1 MNCQGGSTDFVF
13 INTAE
18 GKCHRQVDYKCKSA
32 DGLQQKRRLL
42 RHNAY
47 SDQGVPTL
55 QDDLEGLKAPE
66 GAADD
71 ALLTED
77 DDLDRHPAML
87 PAVQLVERAAVLW
100 AEANA
105 SRQGGHCR
113 VASCRRVCLL
123 QHPVKTDRT

>member
-1 MNCQGGSTDFVF
+1 MSPL
-13 INTAE
+13 
-18 GKCHRQVDYKCKSA
+18 H
-32 DGLQQKRRLL
+32 
-42 RHNAY
+42 
-47 SDQGVPTL
+47 L
-55 QDDLEGLKAPE
+55 QDDSEGLEAPQ

-77 DDLDRHPAML
+77 DDLDRHRAML

-113 VASCRRVCLL
+113 VVSFRHVCLL
-123 QHPVKTDRT
+123 QHPGRLDTH